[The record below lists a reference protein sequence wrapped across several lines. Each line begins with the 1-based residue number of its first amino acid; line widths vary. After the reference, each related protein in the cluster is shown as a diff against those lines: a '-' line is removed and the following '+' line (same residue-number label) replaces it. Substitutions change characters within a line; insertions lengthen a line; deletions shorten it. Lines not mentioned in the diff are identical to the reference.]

1 MVTIRT
7 LDNGIRVALESIS
20 YVRSISFG
28 IWVKNGSR
36 NELPQENGVSHYI
49 EHMMFKGTKSRTAR
63 QIAEEMDALGGQ
75 INAYTTKEYTCYHTR
90 VLDKHIDRALDVMS
104 DMLLHPLIAQEEVQK
119 ERNVITE
126 EIYMYDDAPEELV
139 HDALQDAI
147 WRDTSLGMPILGTE
161 ETIATFDADFIR
173 AYYERNYHQENIV
186 LSVAGNFEEEEMLG
200 KLNEK
205 LGGWKRE
212 TPFVQHDTHAAYQI
226 SCVEKEKDIEQ
237 VHVCLAFPGLTR
249 EHPQKYALAIFNTLF
264 GGGMSSRLFQK
275 IREENGLTYSIYS
288 YTTAFA
294 DTGVF
299 TICASMNPNQTE
311 RVFELI
317 AEELKEVTAE
327 TFPEQ
332 LIAVTKEQMISN
344 FIIGTES
351 TLNRMTAAGASLLL
365 RGEVQ
370 ETEEVIAK
378 IEAVTAADVLA
389 TARAVLDT
397 EKISYSAVGN
407 LKGNDFG
414 ALVEKFF
421 KIKKALLR
429 NTIDTDLSR
438 IFCIK
443 EELS

>member
-1 MVTIRT
+1 M
-7 LDNGIRVALESIS
+7 
-20 YVRSISFG
+20 
-28 IWVKNGSR
+28 
-36 NELPQENGVSHYI
+36 
-49 EHMMFKGTKSRTAR
+49 
-63 QIAEEMDALGGQ
+63 
-75 INAYTTKEYTCYHTR
+75 
-90 VLDKHIDRALDVMS
+90 
-104 DMLLHPLIAQEEVQK
+104 
-119 ERNVITE
+119 
-126 EIYMYDDAPEELV
+126 
-139 HDALQDAI
+139 
-147 WRDTSLGMPILGTE
+147 
-161 ETIATFDADFIR
+161 
-173 AYYERNYHQENIV
+173 
-186 LSVAGNFEEEEMLG
+186 
-200 KLNEK
+200 
-205 LGGWKRE
+205 
-212 TPFVQHDTHAAYQI
+212 
-226 SCVEKEKDIEQ
+226 
-237 VHVCLAFPGLTR
+237 HVCLAFPGLTR

-327 TFPEQ
+327 AFPEQ

-421 KIKKALLR
+421 K
-429 NTIDTDLSR
+429 
-438 IFCIK
+438 
-443 EELS
+443 

>member
-161 ETIATFDADFIR
+161 ETIAAFDADFIR
-173 AYYERNYHQENIV
+173 AYYERN
-186 LSVAGNFEEEEMLG
+186 
-200 KLNEK
+200 
-205 LGGWKRE
+205 
-212 TPFVQHDTHAAYQI
+212 
-226 SCVEKEKDIEQ
+226 
-237 VHVCLAFPGLTR
+237 
-249 EHPQKYALAIFNTLF
+249 
-264 GGGMSSRLFQK
+264 
-275 IREENGLTYSIYS
+275 
-288 YTTAFA
+288 
-294 DTGVF
+294 
-299 TICASMNPNQTE
+299 
-311 RVFELI
+311 
-317 AEELKEVTAE
+317 
-327 TFPEQ
+327 
-332 LIAVTKEQMISN
+332 
-344 FIIGTES
+344 
-351 TLNRMTAAGASLLL
+351 
-365 RGEVQ
+365 
-370 ETEEVIAK
+370 
-378 IEAVTAADVLA
+378 
-389 TARAVLDT
+389 
-397 EKISYSAVGN
+397 
-407 LKGNDFG
+407 
-414 ALVEKFF
+414 
-421 KIKKALLR
+421 
-429 NTIDTDLSR
+429 
-438 IFCIK
+438 
-443 EELS
+443 

>member
-7 LDNGIRVALESIS
+7 LDNGIKVALESIS

-49 EHMMFKGTKSRTAR
+49 EHMMFKGTENRTAR

-104 DMLLHPLIAQEEVQK
+104 DMLLHPLIAEEDVQK

-161 ETIATFDADFIR
+161 ETIAAFDAAFIR

-186 LSVAGNFEEEEMLG
+186 LSVAGNFAEEEMLG

-205 LGGWKRE
+205 LGQWKRE
-212 TPFVQHDTHAAYQI
+212 TPFVQQDTHADYQTAQ
-226 SCVEKEKDIEQ
+226 VEKEKDIEQ
-237 VHVCLAFPGLTR
+237 VHICLAFPGLTR

-294 DTGVF
+294 DTGIF

-327 TFPEQ
+327 AFPEQ

-351 TLNRMTAAGASLLL
+351 TLNRMTSAGASLLL

-389 TARAVLDT
+389 AARAVLDT

-414 ALVEKFF
+414 ALVEKIF
-421 KIKKALLR
+421 K
-429 NTIDTDLSR
+429 
-438 IFCIK
+438 
-443 EELS
+443 

>member
-1 MVTIRT
+1 M
-7 LDNGIRVALESIS
+7 S
-20 YVRSISFG
+20 
-28 IWVKNGSR
+28 
-36 NELPQENGVSHYI
+36 
-49 EHMMFKGTKSRTAR
+49 
-63 QIAEEMDALGGQ
+63 
-75 INAYTTKEYTCYHTR
+75 AYTTKEYTCYHTR

-104 DMLLHPLIAQEEVQK
+104 DMLLHPLLAEGEVQK

-126 EIYMYDDAPEELV
+126 EIYMYEDAPEELV

-147 WRDTSLGMPILGTE
+147 WRDSSLGMPILGTE
-161 ETIATFDADFIR
+161 ETIAAFDANFIR
-173 AYYERNYHQENIV
+173 AYYERKYHQENIV
-186 LSVAGNFEEEEMLG
+186 LSVAGNFEIAEMLER
-200 KLNEK
+200 LNEA

-212 TPFVQHDTHAAYQI
+212 TPFVQHDTTAAYRI
-226 SCVEKEKDIEQ
+226 SQVEREKDIEQ
-237 VHVCLAFPGLTR
+237 VHICLAFPGLYR
-249 EHPQKYALAIFNTLF
+249 EHPQKYAMAIFNTLF

-294 DTGVF
+294 DTGLF

-311 RVFELI
+311 QVFTLI
-317 AEELKEVTAE
+317 AEELRDVTAE
-327 TFPEQ
+327 AFPEE

-351 TLNRMTAAGASLLL
+351 TLNRMTSAGASLLL

-370 ETEEVIAK
+370 ETEDVIAQ

-389 TARAVLDT
+389 VAREVLRP

-414 ALVEKFF
+414 ALVEKIF
-421 KIKKALLR
+421 K
-429 NTIDTDLSR
+429 
-438 IFCIK
+438 
-443 EELS
+443 

>member
-7 LDNGIRVALESIS
+7 LDNGIKVALESIS

-49 EHMMFKGTKSRTAR
+49 EHMMFKGTENRTAR

-104 DMLLHPLIAQEEVQK
+104 DMLLHPLIAEEDVQK

-161 ETIATFDADFIR
+161 ETIAAFDAAFIR

-186 LSVAGNFEEEEMLG
+186 LSVAGNFAEEEMLG

-205 LGGWKRE
+205 LGKWKRE
-212 TPFVQHDTHAAYQI
+212 TPFVQQDTHADYQTAQ
-226 SCVEKEKDIEQ
+226 VEKEKDIEQ
-237 VHVCLAFPGLTR
+237 VHICLAFPGLTR

-299 TICASMNPNQTE
+299 TICASMNPNQAE

-327 TFPEQ
+327 AFPEQ

-351 TLNRMTAAGASLLL
+351 TLNRMTSAGASLLL

-389 TARAVLDT
+389 AARAVLDT

-414 ALVEKFF
+414 ALVEKIF
-421 KIKKALLR
+421 K
-429 NTIDTDLSR
+429 
-438 IFCIK
+438 
-443 EELS
+443 

>member
-7 LDNGIRVALESIS
+7 LDNGIKVALESIS

-49 EHMMFKGTKSRTAR
+49 EHMMFKGTENRTAR

-104 DMLLHPLIAQEEVQK
+104 DMLLHPLIAEEDVQK

-161 ETIATFDADFIR
+161 ETIAAFDAAFIR
-173 AYYERNYHQENIV
+173 AYYERNYHQKNIV
-186 LSVAGNFEEEEMLG
+186 LSVAGNFAEEEMLG

-205 LGGWKRE
+205 LGQWKRE
-212 TPFVQHDTHAAYQI
+212 TPFVQRDTHADYRTAQ
-226 SCVEKEKDIEQ
+226 VEKEKDIEQ
-237 VHVCLAFPGLTR
+237 VHICLAFPGLTR

-294 DTGVF
+294 DTGIF

-327 TFPEQ
+327 AFPEQ

-351 TLNRMTAAGASLLL
+351 TLNRMTSAGASLLL

-389 TARAVLDT
+389 AARAVLDT

-414 ALVEKFF
+414 ALVEKIF
-421 KIKKALLR
+421 K
-429 NTIDTDLSR
+429 
-438 IFCIK
+438 
-443 EELS
+443 

>member
-7 LDNGIRVALESIS
+7 LDNGIKVALESIS

-36 NELPQENGVSHYI
+36 NELLQENGVSHYI
-49 EHMMFKGTKSRTAR
+49 EHMMFKGTENRTAR

-104 DMLLHPLIAQEEVQK
+104 DMLLHPLIAEEDVQK

-161 ETIATFDADFIR
+161 ETIAAFDAAFIR

-186 LSVAGNFEEEEMLG
+186 LSVAGNFAEAEMLQ

-205 LGGWKRE
+205 LGQWKRE
-212 TPFVQHDTHAAYQI
+212 TPFVQQDTHADYQTAQ
-226 SCVEKEKDIEQ
+226 VEKEKDIEQ
-237 VHVCLAFPGLTR
+237 VHICLAFPGLTR

-299 TICASMNPNQTE
+299 TICASMNPNQAE

-327 TFPEQ
+327 AFPEQ

-351 TLNRMTAAGASLLL
+351 TLNRMTSAGASLLL

-389 TARAVLDT
+389 AARAVLDT

-414 ALVEKFF
+414 ALVEKIF
-421 KIKKALLR
+421 K
-429 NTIDTDLSR
+429 
-438 IFCIK
+438 
-443 EELS
+443 

>member
-161 ETIATFDADFIR
+161 ETIAAFDADFIR

-249 EHPQKYALAIFNTLF
+249 EHPQKFAEYLNSKQSAELQKEIRRLEKEKAAMQKRKAELDAIFKKLYEDSVLGRITAEQFQLLSASYTDEQAKLTEALPQREAEIQRLKETVSNTAAFLDKAKRYTDIQALTPELL
-264 GGGMSSRLFQK
+264 RLFIQK
-275 IREENGLTYSIYS
+275 IVVHEKEVKWSKHAPQTVEIHYADIGCMENG
-288 YTTAFA
+288 
-294 DTGVF
+294 
-299 TICASMNPNQTE
+299 Q
-311 RVFELI
+311 
-317 AEELKEVTAE
+317 TAE
-327 TFPEQ
+327 PEQ
-332 LIAVTKEQMISN
+332 HNEITKVS
-344 FIIGTES
+344 
-351 TLNRMTAAGASLLL
+351 
-365 RGEVQ
+365 
-370 ETEEVIAK
+370 
-378 IEAVTAADVLA
+378 
-389 TARAVLDT
+389 
-397 EKISYSAVGN
+397 
-407 LKGNDFG
+407 
-414 ALVEKFF
+414 
-421 KIKKALLR
+421 
-429 NTIDTDLSR
+429 
-438 IFCIK
+438 
-443 EELS
+443 

>member
-7 LDNGIRVALESIS
+7 LDNGIKVALESIS

-161 ETIATFDADFIR
+161 ETIAAFDADFIR

-186 LSVAGNFEEEEMLG
+186 LSVAGNFEEKEMLG

-212 TPFVQHDTHAAYQI
+212 TPFVQYDTHAAYQI

-327 TFPEQ
+327 AFPEQ

-351 TLNRMTAAGASLLL
+351 TLNRMTSAGASLLL
-365 RGEVQ
+365 LIIR
-370 ETEEVIAK
+370 K
-378 IEAVTAADVLA
+378 
-389 TARAVLDT
+389 
-397 EKISYSAVGN
+397 Y
-407 LKGNDFG
+407 
-414 ALVEKFF
+414 
-421 KIKKALLR
+421 
-429 NTIDTDLSR
+429 
-438 IFCIK
+438 CIPVCR
-443 EELS
+443 